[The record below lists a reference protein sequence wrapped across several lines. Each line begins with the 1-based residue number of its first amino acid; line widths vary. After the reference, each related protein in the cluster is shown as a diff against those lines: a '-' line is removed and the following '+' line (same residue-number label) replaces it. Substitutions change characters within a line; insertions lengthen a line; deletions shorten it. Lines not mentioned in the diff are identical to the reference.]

1 MPVRMLAVH
10 YPHWPVVAAGFAAG
24 VPAAV
29 LASGRI
35 VAVTPAARRLGV
47 RPGQRRREA
56 QARCPEIT
64 LVAQDPG
71 RAARVFE
78 PVVGAVET
86 VIPGVEV
93 RAAGTCVVPARGAAR
108 YFGGDRAAV
117 EQVRRALAAAWPA
130 VVSQA
135 AGPGPGTPTEAGAE
149 IGAGVG
155 AEVEVGIGVADGP
168 FAAEI
173 AARTDAIVAPGGTP
187 ALLAPLPV
195 ELLGDADLVDLLR
208 RLGLET
214 LGSFAALPAADVAE
228 RFGPAGSW
236 AHTLARGADPRAV
249 TPREQPVD
257 LGVAIAFDPPAGQVE
272 QAAFATRR
280 LAEEVHELLRAA
292 GLACTGIQIEAE
304 TDRGQ
309 RHTRIWRH
317 DGPLSAAA
325 TTDRVRWQLDGWL
338 TSTAL
343 SAPPG
348 SASEGQVAIQA
359 GLVRLRIEPVGLV
372 PAEGRQLGLWG
383 EPGAA
388 AARVARAL
396 TRVQGLLGP
405 QAVLTA
411 VVEGGRDPADRIRLV
426 PWGEP
431 RAAAGLDRPWPG
443 TLPAPAPTL
452 VHRPAL
458 AADVLDEA
466 GERVRVSGR
475 CTVTAPPARLMIGA
489 EQPRAVTGWAGPW
502 PVDERWWESGAR
514 RRARFQLRVA
524 DGGGYLLA
532 LVGGRWWVE
541 ASYD

>member
-10 YPHWPVVAAGFAAG
+10 YPAWSVIAAGFAADL
-24 VPAAV
+24 PAAV
-29 LASGRI
+29 LVAGRV
-35 VAVTPAARRLGV
+35 VAATPAAAQLGV
-47 RPGQRRREA
+47 RSGLRRREA

-64 LVAQDPG
+64 LVADDPG

-78 PVVGAVET
+78 PVLGAVES

-93 RAAGTCVVPARGAAR
+93 RAAGTCVVPIRGAAR
-108 YFGGDRAAV
+108 YFGGEDAAV
-117 EQVRRALAAAWPA
+117 AEVRRALTGAWPA
-130 VVSQA
+130 IVRQA
-135 AGPGPGTPTEAGAE
+135 GRGPETATD
-149 IGAGVG
+149 
-155 AEVEVGIGVADGP
+155 VEVGVGVADGP
-168 FAAEI
+168 FAAQL
-173 AARTDAIVAPGGTP
+173 AARVDAIVPVGDTP

-195 ELLGDADLVDLLR
+195 GLLADAELVDLLR

-214 LGSFAALPAADVAE
+214 LGAFAALPAAAVAE

-257 LGVAIAFDPPAGQVE
+257 LGVATAFDPPADRVE
-272 QAAFATRR
+272 QAAFAARR
-280 LAEEVHELLRAA
+280 LAEAVHELLRTA
-292 GLACTGIQIEAE
+292 GLACTGIRIEAT
-304 TDRGQ
+304 TDRGE

-338 TSTAL
+338 TSTATVPAQL
-343 SAPPG
+343 PGVPPSPEQRG
-348 SASEGQVAIQA
+348 VAA
-359 GLVRLRIEPVGLV
+359 GLVHLRIEPVGLV

-388 AARVARAL
+388 AARAGRAFA
-396 TRVQGLLGP
+396 RVQGLLGP

-411 VVEGGRDPADRIRLV
+411 VVEGGRDPVDRIRLV

-431 RAAAGLDRPWPG
+431 RVAGGLDRPWPG
-443 TLPAPAPTL
+443 RLPAPAPTL
-452 VHRPAL
+452 VHCPAL
-458 AADVLDEA
+458 AAEVLDEA
-466 GERVRVSGR
+466 GEPVRVSGR
-475 CTVTAPPARLMIGA
+475 CTVTAPPARLAIGA
-489 EQPRAVTGWAGPW
+489 EQAQAVTGWAGPW
-502 PVDERWWESGAR
+502 PLDERWWEPDAR

-524 DGGGYLLA
+524 DGGAYLLA
-532 LVGGRWWVE
+532 LMGGRWWVE